1 MGAIYAQLFCPSMLK
16 NVERHARTWSIPSLF
31 SEIVLVD
38 TIRGVSSN
46 YDYVSGMKGIERD

>member
-1 MGAIYAQLFCPSMLK
+1 MLK

-46 YDYVSGMKGIERD
+46 DDYVSGMKGIERD